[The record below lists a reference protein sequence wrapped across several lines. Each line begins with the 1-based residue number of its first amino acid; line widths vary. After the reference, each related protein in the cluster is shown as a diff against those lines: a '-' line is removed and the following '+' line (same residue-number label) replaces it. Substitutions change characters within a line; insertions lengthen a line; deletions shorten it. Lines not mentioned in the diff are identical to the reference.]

1 MKSGFWINKALL
13 MLVLSSFG
21 CFNIKKEEEKD
32 IYPNIPVVTVIQ
44 KDTTLETDYVSDI
57 QAIKNVEIR
66 ARVQGFLEKI
76 LVDEGQEVR
85 KGQVLFQIN
94 DQELKTELARS
105 KANVSNAMAET
116 KAAELEVNRT
126 EVLVNKN
133 IISKTEYE
141 LAAAKLKATKAK
153 LDEAYSIQNNAET
166 KLSYTTIKA
175 PFDGIIDRIPL
186 KIGSLIDP
194 GALLTT
200 ISDINQVYAYFHVS
214 ENEYL
219 QYKKSVNKITHQSNP
234 LQLILSDATEYPYLG
249 KIETIDGEFNDNTG
263 AIAFRAK
270 FPNPNNLLKHGA
282 SGKVRITTNVD
293 KAVLIPQKAGFEIQ
307 DKNYV
312 FVVDKDN
319 KIMMRP
325 FFTTRRV
332 AQFYIVDKGLKPG
345 DKIVYEGIQNIKQG
359 DKINPQLKNVDSLM
373 RLEE

>member
-1 MKSGFWINKALL
+1 MDKCYWSIALALSLAAFLVGCSNNK
-13 MLVLSSFG
+13 
-21 CFNIKKEEEKD
+21 NEKEKES
-32 IYPNIPVVTVIQ
+32 YPNIPVVTVVQ
-44 KDTTLETDYVSDI
+44 KDTTLKTDYVSDI

-66 ARVQGFLEKI
+66 ARVQGFLENI
-76 LVDEGQEVR
+76 LVDEGQEVK
-85 KGQVLFQIN
+85 KGQSLFQIN

-153 LDEAYSIQNNAET
+153 LDEAYSIQKNAET
-166 KLSYTTIKA
+166 KLSYTIIKA

-194 GALLTT
+194 GSLLTT

-219 QYKKSVNKITHQSNP
+219 QYKKSVNKITHQGNP

-270 FPNPNNLLKHGA
+270 FPNPNKLLKHGA
-282 SGKVRITTNVD
+282 SGKVRITTNVE
-293 KAVLIPQKAGFEIQ
+293 KAILIPQKSGFEIQ

-312 FVVDKDN
+312 FIVDKDN
-319 KIMMRP
+319 KIMMRS
-325 FFTTRRV
+325 FVTTRRV

-359 DKINPQLKNVDSLM
+359 DKIIPLLRNVDSLM
-373 RLEE
+373 HVEE

>member
-1 MKSGFWINKALL
+1 MKSSFWINKVLIVLALFC
-13 MLVLSSFG
+13 FG
-21 CFNIKKEEEKD
+21 CSNIKNEQQKD
-32 IYPNIPVVTVIQ
+32 SYPNIPIVTVVQ

-85 KGQVLFQIN
+85 KGQALFQIN

-270 FPNPNNLLKHGA
+270 FPNPNKLLKHGA
-282 SGKVRITTNVD
+282 SGKVRISTNIEN
-293 KAVLIPQKAGFEIQ
+293 AVLIPQKAGFEIQ

>member
-1 MKSGFWINKALL
+1 MNKCYWSIALA
-13 MLVLSSFG
+13 LSSAAFLVG
-21 CFNIKKEEEKD
+21 CSSNKNEKEKESF
-32 IYPNIPVVTVIQ
+32 PNIPVVTVVQ
-44 KDTTLETDYVSDI
+44 KDTILKTDYVSDI

-66 ARVQGFLEKI
+66 ARVQGFLENI

-85 KGQVLFQIN
+85 KGQPLFQIN

-105 KANVSNAMAET
+105 KASVSNAMAET

-141 LAAAKLKATKAK
+141 LAASKLKATKAK
-153 LDEAYSIQNNAET
+153 LDEAYSIQKNAET
-166 KLSYTTIKA
+166 KLSYTIIKA

-219 QYKKSVNKITHQSNP
+219 QYKKSVNKKTHQSNP

-270 FPNPNNLLKHGA
+270 FPNPNKLLKHGA
-282 SGKVRITTNVD
+282 SGKVRITTNIEQ
-293 KAVLIPQKAGFEIQ
+293 AVLIPQKAGFEIQ

-312 FVVDKDN
+312 FVVDKEN

-359 DKINPQLKNVDSLM
+359 DKIIPQLKNVDSLM

>member
-1 MKSGFWINKALL
+1 MNKCYWTIALAL
-13 MLVLSSFG
+13 TSIAFSVG
-21 CFNIKKEEEKD
+21 CSNIKNEQEKES
-32 IYPNIPVVTVIQ
+32 YPNIPVVTVVQ
-44 KDTTLETDYVSDI
+44 KDTILKTDYVSDI

-66 ARVQGFLEKI
+66 ARVQGFLENI
-76 LVDEGQEVR
+76 LVDEGQEVK
-85 KGQVLFQIN
+85 KGQSLFKIN

-116 KAAELEVNRT
+116 KSAELELNRT

-153 LDEAYSIQNNAET
+153 LDEAYSIQKNAET
-166 KLSYTTIKA
+166 KLSYTIIKA

-200 ISDINQVYAYFHVS
+200 ISDIKQVYAYFHVS

-219 QYKKSVNKITHQSNP
+219 QYKKSVNKITHQRNP

-270 FPNPNNLLKHGA
+270 FPNPNKLLKHGA
-282 SGKVRITTNVD
+282 SGKVRITTDVE

-359 DKINPQLKNVDSLM
+359 DKINPQLKNVDSIM

>member
-153 LDEAYSIQNNAET
+153 ESLNEIDE
-166 KLSYTTIKA
+166 
-175 PFDGIIDRIPL
+175 ID
-186 KIGSLIDP
+186 K
-194 GALLTT
+194 
-200 ISDINQVYAYFHVS
+200 N
-214 ENEYL
+214 
-219 QYKKSVNKITHQSNP
+219 
-234 LQLILSDATEYPYLG
+234 G
-249 KIETIDGEFNDNTG
+249 KINTK
-263 AIAFRAK
+263 I
-270 FPNPNNLLKHGA
+270 
-282 SGKVRITTNVD
+282 I
-293 KAVLIPQKAGFEIQ
+293 
-307 DKNYV
+307 
-312 FVVDKDN
+312 KD
-319 KIMMRP
+319 
-325 FFTTRRV
+325 
-332 AQFYIVDKGLKPG
+332 
-345 DKIVYEGIQNIKQG
+345 
-359 DKINPQLKNVDSLM
+359 
-373 RLEE
+373 

>member
-1 MKSGFWINKALL
+1 MKSSFWIINALL
-13 MLVLSSFG
+13 VLAISSIG
-21 CFNIKKEEEKD
+21 CSNIKNEQQKD
-32 IYPNIPVVTVIQ
+32 SYPNIPVVTVVQ

-133 IISKTEYE
+133 IVSKTEYE
-141 LAAAKLKATKAK
+141 LASAKLKATKAK

-166 KLSYTTIKA
+166 KLSYTIIKA

-270 FPNPNNLLKHGA
+270 FPNPNKLLKHGA
-282 SGKVRITTNVD
+282 SGKVRITTNIE